1 MKRKQIPT
9 SPTKHDQKESKS
21 GKTTQRKPMNP
32 FKKHLT
38 EKVPASVMAPLL
50 GPRSFKGLQSIS
62 KSGFLYDQDLSKK
75 EMKKAMMYSMFWTLD
90 NHRTL
95 SDTLRFVFQT
105 LPNQTR
111 VIVRLRN
118 TTGFDGIEKFTLS
131 ISGGGDDMF
140 TQYFVRKDGIRIN
153 NRVEFDYELPTPGKR
168 KVVETFLYWLIE
180 TYFSKIDLNQSTI
193 FAKWYDRMHQRDDK
207 PAAFKAAASKVA
219 SEYSNFLK
227 TKSKSLTSTE
237 QAVVKEMKCC
247 FELLMSRYAA

>member
-1 MKRKQIPT
+1 MKRKQIT
-9 SPTKHDQKESKS
+9 PTKHDQEESKS
-21 GKTTQRKPMNP
+21 RKTTERKPM
-32 FKKHLT
+32 KQLT

-75 EMKKAMMYSMFWTLD
+75 MKKAMMYSMFWTLD
-90 NHRTL
+90 DSRSL
-95 SDTLRFVFQT
+95 SEPLRFVFQT
-105 LPNQTR
+105 LPSQTLPSQTR

-168 KVVETFLYWLIE
+168 KVVETFLCWLIE

-193 FAKWYDRMHQRDDK
+193 FAKWYDRMHQRVDK

-219 SEYSNFLK
+219 SEYSNFLE
-227 TKSKSLTSTE
+227 TKSKSLPSTE
-237 QAVVKEMKCC
+237 EAVVKEMKCC
-247 FELLMSRYAA
+247 FELLMSRYTA